1 MNVAQAEV
9 LNLESGAKQVLQETF
24 GYQQFRPGQEEIID
38 TVLSGR
44 DCLVV
49 MPTGGGKSLCYQIPA
64 LLLNGLTVVVSP
76 LISLMKDQVDQLQ
89 ANGVAAACLN
99 STQTREQQ
107 LEVMTGCRTG
117 QIRLLY
123 IAPER
128 LMLDNFLEHLAH
140 WNPVLLAVDEAHCI
154 SQWGPRFP
162 PGICR
167 ARSVAPAVPDA
178 AVYGADRHSRR
189 HHAPGYRAPA
199 GAERSADSNQQF

>member
-1 MNVAQAEV
+1 
-9 LNLESGAKQVLQETF
+9 
-24 GYQQFRPGQEEIID
+24 
-38 TVLSGR
+38 
-44 DCLVV
+44 

-154 SQWGPRFP
+154 SQWGHDFRPEYAALGQLRQRFP
-162 PGICR
+162 TLPFM
-167 ARSVAPAVPDA
+167 ALTAT
-178 AVYGADRHSRR
+178 ADDTTR
-189 HHAPGYRAPA
+189 GDIDAPA